1 MAFLLRGITGLT
13 LFSWPQY
20 RQVGRVGFIQ
30 TSGARSAIS
39 HLFSHINFATSVKL
53 LTRLNPI
60 WYLLSHR
67 LHCTS
72 PVISWMFLKYRESRL
87 CTVAR
92 LLVAHSYGGVI
103 VSLFPFFISG
113 NVEFLFFFCF
123 VLKNPMKDRY
133 YKMHLLHS
141 NIKWRDNQKNQKLM
155 LCPCRRWCAVG
166 LSAADSWCFAGDER
180 ETDGLVTN
188 FVAKTLNL
196 ELDPNVWRVESSKD
210 SRDVAQNLVSPSM
223 GRNSQW
229 RRVSAMAVAC
239 GEAAE
244 KEKKFRR

>member
-1 MAFLLRGITGLT
+1 MMSPVFAEIPELIQVPAGREGRIH
-13 LFSWPQY
+13 PN
-20 RQVGRVGFIQ
+20 VGRSVG
-30 TSGARSAIS
+30 
-39 HLFSHINFATSVKL
+39 HFAFVFPYKL
-53 LTRLNPI
+53 RHFGEAFNQIEPDL
-60 WYLLSHR
+60 
-67 LHCTS
+67 
-72 PVISWMFLKYRESRL
+72 
-87 CTVAR
+87 
-92 LLVAHSYGGVI
+92 
-103 VSLFPFFISG
+103 
-113 NVEFLFFFCF
+113 
-123 VLKNPMKDRY
+123 LKNPMKDRY
-133 YKMHLLHS
+133 YKMHLLHP

-166 LSAADSWCFAGDER
+166 LSAFGSWCFAGDER
-180 ETDGLVTN
+180 ETDGFVTN

-210 SRDVAQNLVSPSM
+210 SSDVAQNLVSPSM